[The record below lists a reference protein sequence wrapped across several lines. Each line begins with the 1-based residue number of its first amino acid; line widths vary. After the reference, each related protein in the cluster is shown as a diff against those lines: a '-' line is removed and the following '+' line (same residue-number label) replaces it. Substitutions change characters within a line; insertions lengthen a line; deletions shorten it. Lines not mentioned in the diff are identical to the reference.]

1 MSSSP
6 NAAFTIILLAS
17 SWQSEPTSPM
27 NPQVTQ
33 HSSLDLESEMLPQE
47 PPPWIVRVTAWLL
60 LAAFLWAL
68 LIAIVVR
75 LPETVRCR
83 FVLIPA
89 TGADPIQSPR
99 QAVISHV
106 AVNEGQPV
114 KKGDELFVLR
124 SDEIRG
130 WDTQFRTLSEDLH
143 TKEESLIRN
152 EAAYASQ
159 LEIKKSESEQA
170 KSEVKFR
177 QNHAGTS
184 RDLVARMEKLAK
196 QGGESEIDLV
206 KLKLDLAGSEKDLSV
221 AQRTVQ
227 QVNLDRERMETE
239 HARQRGEQQ
248 SDIEKLKMRIG
259 ALKTDLENTHQ
270 NLLTVRSPYEGVII
284 SMDQRTVGSVV
295 QQGQV
300 LCQLAPK
307 DAKPRAR
314 MTLNEAGLPKLAIAQ
329 RIRYFFD
336 AFPYQRYGAVT
347 GILDW
352 ISASAVTTTDGS
364 HFVALGSLDRSEIS
378 PRTGQTLPLR
388 VGMRGDAH
396 IIVGGRTLIEY
407 AFEPIRQLR
416 ESMKQ

>member
-1 MSSSP
+1 MSSQL
-6 NAAFTIILLAS
+6 T
-17 SWQSEPTSPM
+17 ERG
-27 NPQVTQ
+27 
-33 HSSLDLESEMLPQE
+33 SLDVESEMLPQE
-47 PPPWIVRVTAWLL
+47 PPPWIIRSTAWLL
-60 LAAFLWAL
+60 LAAFLFAL
-68 LIAIVVR
+68 LVAIVMR
-75 LPETVRCR
+75 LPESVHCQ

-99 QAVISHV
+99 QAILSRV
-106 AVNEGQPV
+106 AVEEGQPV
-114 KKGDELFVLR
+114 KLGETLFVLR

-130 WDTQFRTLSEDLH
+130 WDMQFRTLTEDLRS
-143 TKEESLIRN
+143 KEESLTQSEI
-152 EAAYASQ
+152 AYAAQ
-159 LEIKKSESEQA
+159 LEIKKAEIEQA

-177 QNHAGTS
+177 ENHASTS
-184 RDLVARMEKLAK
+184 RELVTRMEKLAK
-196 QGGESEIDLV
+196 LGGESEIDLV

-227 QVNLDRERMETE
+227 QANLDRERMETE
-239 HARQRGEQQ
+239 HARQRAEQQ
-248 SDIEKLKMRIG
+248 SEIEKLKMRIG
-259 ALKTDLENTHQ
+259 ALKIDLENTHQ

-284 SMDQRTVGSVV
+284 SMDQRTVGSFV

-329 RIRYFFD
+329 PVRYFFE

-347 GILDW
+347 GKLDW
-352 ISASAVTTTDGS
+352 ISPSAVTTTDGS
-364 HFVALGSLDRSEIS
+364 HFVALGSLDRYEIS
-378 PRTGQTLPLR
+378 PRAGQVLPLR
-388 VGMRGDAH
+388 VGMRGQAH